1 MNRLFIFFWRSIPV
15 ATHLRLGVLLN
26 MVCLLLLRYY
36 LLLLEKCTLMCVTF
50 CSLIISC
57 VNNDWYVLI
66 RFLSFTDIDSW
77 RLGLQ
82 DGITIIWAGKDIQW
96 MNKLSN
102 ISHHWS
108 NRQLRT
114 MSEWAERKRNTS
126 GFGNRP
132 FPLQQLERQ
141 W

>member
-1 MNRLFIFFWRSIPV
+1 MDRWLNFFWKSIPLQSIL
-15 ATHLRLGVLLN
+15 TVLLN
-26 MVCLLLLRYY
+26 MACLLPLRYY

-57 VNNDWYVLI
+57 VDNDWYVLI
-66 RFLSFTDIDSW
+66 RFVSFTAIDSW
-77 RLGLQ
+77 SLSLQ
-82 DGITIIWAGKDIQW
+82 EGITIIWAGKDIQR

-102 ISHHWS
+102 VSHHWS

-114 MSEWAERKRNTS
+114 KSEWAERERNMS
-126 GFGNRP
+126 GFGNLS

>member
-1 MNRLFIFFWRSIPV
+1 MDYLISSGNPSLLQPILTI
-15 ATHLRLGVLLN
+15 LLN

-36 LLLLEKCTLMCVTF
+36 LLLSEKCTLMCVTF

-57 VNNDWYVLI
+57 VGNDWYVLI
-66 RFLSFTDIDSW
+66 RFVSFTAIDSW
-77 RLGLQ
+77 SLGLQ
-82 DGITIIWAGKDIQW
+82 EGITIIWAGKDIQR

-102 ISHHWS
+102 VSYHWS

-114 MSEWAERKRNTS
+114 KSEWAERKRNTS
-126 GFGNRP
+126 GFGNLS

>member
-1 MNRLFIFFWRSIPV
+1 MWTDYLFFSGGQSLLLP
-15 ATHLRLGVLLN
+15 LLGVLLN
-26 MVCLLLLRYY
+26 TVCLFLLRYY

-57 VNNDWYVLI
+57 GNNDCYILI
-66 RFLSFTDIDSW
+66 RFLWFTTIDSW
-77 RLGLQ
+77 RLDSQ
-82 DGITIIWAGKDIQW
+82 EGITVIWAGKDIPW

-102 ISHHWS
+102 ICHHWS

-114 MSEWAERKRNTS
+114 KSEWAERKRNTS
-126 GFGNRP
+126 DFGNHS

-141 W
+141 R